1 MKKKDEEIAK
11 PQTKMAKFKSF
22 LNDQMKDQVAAIL
35 PKHMTPERLCKV
47 LMVEASR
54 SPALLEC
61 TLMSVAESMML
72 SAQLGLEP
80 GATLGHIYF
89 IPFNDRSSG
98 TKTCTPI
105 IGYKGYLELAR
116 RSGKVSRLDARVV
129 YKGEPFSVTAGL
141 HPNIEHTV
149 RGDVDR
155 SDDNVLAA
163 YSVAVLHDG
172 SSYFEVL
179 WKSDIDRT
187 RSRSKGG
194 RRGPWVDDYARMARK
209 TAIRA
214 LFNGGTVPMSFELAN
229 AIQMDG
235 DNPHAPSAAPID
247 ITPTEGFGHSPKGP
261 QNGIS
266 ELEDA
271 LA

>member
-89 IPFNDRSSG
+89 IPFND
-98 TKTCTPI
+98 
-105 IGYKGYLELAR
+105 LWHQ
-116 RSGKVSRLDARVV
+116 D
-129 YKGEPFSVTAGL
+129 L
-141 HPNIEHTV
+141 HPDHWLQGLPRT
-149 RGDVDR
+149 
-155 SDDNVLAA
+155 
-163 YSVAVLHDG
+163 G
-172 SSYFEVL
+172 SSK
-179 WKSDIDRT
+179 WK
-187 RSRSKGG
+187 
-194 RRGPWVDDYARMARK
+194 
-209 TAIRA
+209 
-214 LFNGGTVPMSFELAN
+214 
-229 AIQMDG
+229 
-235 DNPHAPSAAPID
+235 
-247 ITPTEGFGHSPKGP
+247 GF
-261 QNGIS
+261 Q
-266 ELEDA
+266 A
-271 LA
+271 